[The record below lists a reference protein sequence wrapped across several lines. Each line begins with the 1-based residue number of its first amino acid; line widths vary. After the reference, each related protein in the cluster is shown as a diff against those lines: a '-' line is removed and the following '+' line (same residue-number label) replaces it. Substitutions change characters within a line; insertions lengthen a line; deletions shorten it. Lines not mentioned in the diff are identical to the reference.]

1 MNERDAERERR
12 AAQYEDAVEAG
23 AVLPLPEGV
32 QYPGE
37 APREVPRKLS
47 ISFGYDEDGG
57 VVVTDVEPD
66 PTFGTV
72 KVPQEDDR

>member
-1 MNERDAERERR
+1 MNEHDAERERK

-23 AVLPLPEGV
+23 AVPPLPEGM
-32 QYPGE
+32 QYPD
-37 APREVPRKLS
+37 EVPRKLS
-47 ISFGYDEDGG
+47 ISFDYDEDGD
-57 VVVTDVEPD
+57 VVVTGVEPD